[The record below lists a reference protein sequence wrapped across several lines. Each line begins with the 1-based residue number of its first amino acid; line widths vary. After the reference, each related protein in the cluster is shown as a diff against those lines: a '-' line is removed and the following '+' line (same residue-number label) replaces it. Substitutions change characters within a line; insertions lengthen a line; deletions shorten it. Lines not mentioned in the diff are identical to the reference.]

1 MVLTEIVVLAVAVVM
16 SVVLMVLLLVP
27 VPQPVLAEMVPVF
40 ETALMKAAQG
50 MMKIYFELGPRI

>member
-27 VPQPVLAEMVPVF
+27 QPVLAEMVPVL

-50 MMKIYFELGPRI
+50 MMKIYFELGSRI